1 MRFQFILY
9 SVEVICFPKRLTL
22 SHQCALKSLM
32 LVLLTT
38 LLELKVVSFIEVKF
52 RSCMLN

>member
-1 MRFQFILY
+1 MRFQFILN
-9 SVEVICFPKRLTL
+9 SVEVICLPKGLTL

-38 LLELKVVSFIEVKF
+38 LLELEVVSFIEVKF
-52 RSCMLN
+52 GFCLK